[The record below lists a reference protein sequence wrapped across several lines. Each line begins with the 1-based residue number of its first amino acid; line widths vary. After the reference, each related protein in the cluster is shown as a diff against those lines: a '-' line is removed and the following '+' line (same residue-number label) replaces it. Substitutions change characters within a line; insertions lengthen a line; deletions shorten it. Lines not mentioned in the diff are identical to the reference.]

1 MKRLIMPLALGTV
14 LAGAV
19 AAFATES
26 PYKPLHVQR
35 AAYHWSFFGYPD
47 PTPTASARAHARR
60 LRHEG
65 LSRSASDCAKY
76 GCLGH

>member
-1 MKRLIMPLALGTV
+1 MPLALGTV

-26 PYKPLHVQR
+26 PYKPVHHHR
-35 AAYHWSFFGYPD
+35 ATNHWSL
-47 PTPTASARAHARR
+47 ASSQAHARQ